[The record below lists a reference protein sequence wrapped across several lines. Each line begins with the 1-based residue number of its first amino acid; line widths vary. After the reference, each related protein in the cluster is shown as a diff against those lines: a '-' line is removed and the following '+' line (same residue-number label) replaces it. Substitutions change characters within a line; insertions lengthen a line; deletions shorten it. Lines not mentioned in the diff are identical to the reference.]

1 MADLIAILLLVI
13 GCYALAA
20 ASVHV
25 AYRLRR
31 GKTRESKHYVLVAH
45 DQHMRMEMYLRQF
58 SSYSRRMGTDVHLT
72 VVDGH
77 SADQTTQIVERLS
90 EGNKNI
96 KVFADEGLEKRMR
109 SQSENPSADLMWTL
123 RSEGVVSK
131 PDQAILVDLQNPS
144 DLSKMPF

>member
-1 MADLIAILLLVI
+1 
-13 GCYALAA
+13 
-20 ASVHV
+20 
-25 AYRLRR
+25 
-31 GKTRESKHYVLVAH
+31 
-45 DQHMRMEMYLRQF
+45 MYLRQF